1 MVFLNSFEIHSAKAT
16 LGLIIANIAVFLI
29 VLLCEIIKFK
39 YDLYMIFG
47 LNFLFFQGFFWQL
60 LTTMFMHGGIFH
72 IAMNMAVLWQF
83 GSILERVFGTKKF
96 LLMYFITGILTSL
109 LCLIFIYISAKN
121 GSIVNMV
128 GASGVICAL
137 LGVLAYFD
145 KRNAKGIFVA
155 ILLMSFAPLLVGLK
169 VAWYAHILG
178 FLVGYGYG
186 FLKKRYGIF

>member
-1 MVFLNSFEIHSAKAT
+1 MQRARIYLNLSKST
-16 LGLIIANIAVFLI
+16 VWLIILNFIIFLLVQI
-29 VLLCEIIKFK
+29 CEILNFK

-47 LNFLFFQGFFWQL
+47 LNPLFFQGFFHQL
-60 LTTMFMHGGIFH
+60 LSTMFMHGGIFH

-83 GSILERVFGTKKF
+83 GSILENAFGTKKF
-96 LLMYFITGILTSL
+96 LLMYFVTGILTSL
-109 LCLIFIYISAKN
+109 LCLIFVYLGAKN
-121 GSIVNMV
+121 GHFINIV

-137 LGVLAYFD
+137 LGILAYFD
-145 KRNAKGIFVA
+145 KKNAKSIFVA

-169 VAWYAHILG
+169 VAWYAHIFG